1 MSLGLEPQSF
11 TTLHGNVIA
20 ESIADAKKQLQCGEQ
35 LLDRSQA
42 EELLPEIEAST
53 GKRHYIFALEIRI
66 QQVTA

>member
-42 EELLPEIEAST
+42 EE
-53 GKRHYIFALEIRI
+53 YIFALEIRI